1 MNVNSLIDALVCYAI
16 NTGLAPAED
25 WNYLVNRL
33 LEAMALDDYTPSTE
47 PLPED
52 LETILS
58 GLLEEAVARGLC
70 DDNITAR
77 DLFDSQAHGPPDPPA
92 PRGPG

>member
-70 DDNITAR
+70 LSLI
-77 DLFDSQAHGPPDPPA
+77 HI
-92 PRGPG
+92 